1 MIFEDD
7 DGVVLEKEAGILN
20 ASLCVRTGTN
30 NSFSKIQI
38 LLFFTVVIKIYGV
51 IELSV

>member
-20 ASLCVRTGTN
+20 ASLCVRTGRN
-30 NSFSKIQI
+30 NIKLRLQNSNRSY
-38 LLFFTVVIKIYGV
+38 LLQ
-51 IELSV
+51 

>member
-20 ASLCVRTGTN
+20 ASLCVRTGQNNIKLWLSFLFVTVITTN
-30 NSFSKIQI
+30 CII
-38 LLFFTVVIKIYGV
+38 IDLF
-51 IELSV
+51 L